1 MQKEYIR
8 FIHPENDNVKIW
20 RYMDFAKFV
29 SLLDNSS
36 LYFSRSDVLGDPFE
50 GTLPNRTIET
60 VKTRFTVGGIAHEIE
75 RMFNLTK
82 EAKSTTFINCWSIGQ
97 HESAAMWKLYVK
109 NDYGIAIES
118 TFSQLSKV
126 LIKTNYSIYTGKV
139 CYIDYENDEIE
150 FGDMFQPFLIKRTSY
165 AHENEIR
172 NLIWVNESTNKSI
185 ILQPFSKGFNI
196 KIDLANLINSVH
208 ISADSQEWF
217 KDLVKSLLIKNN
229 LNINVFKSRLN
240 DVPKI

>member
-8 FIHPENDNVKIW
+8 FIQPENDNVKIW

-50 GTLPNRTIET
+50 GTLPNRTIQT
-60 VKTRFTVGGIAHEIE
+60 VKTRFTEGGIAHEIE
-75 RMFNLTK
+75 RMFNLTM
-82 EAKSTTFINCWSIGQ
+82 EAKLTTFINCWSIGQ

-118 TFSQLSKV
+118 TFSQLRKV
-126 LIKTNYSIYTGKV
+126 LINTNCSIYTGKV
-139 CYIDYENDEIE
+139 RYIDYENDEIE
-150 FGDMFQPFLIKRTSY
+150 FGDMFQPFLIKRASY

-172 NLIWVNESTNKSI
+172 NLIWVNEATNKSI
-185 ILQPFSKGFNI
+185 FTQPFSKGFNI
-196 KIDLANLINSVH
+196 KIELVNLINSVH

-229 LNINVFKSRLN
+229 LNVNIYKSSLN
-240 DVPKI
+240 DMPKI